1 LDRTFVPG
9 IIEEQMVSDA
19 TIRDVAKQ
27 AQVSTATV
35 SRVLNNSPAVSQE
48 TRRRVQD
55 AIQRLDYR
63 PNPAARRLSAGRTN
77 TIAVVLPLFTLPSFV
92 ERLRGIHDELS
103 GNDYDMVL
111 YSVDTPE
118 QRDQHLARL
127 AHPSR
132 ADGLL
137 LVSLPPN
144 DQQAQRLTDT
154 QMPVVLV
161 DAFHPDLSHVMVDD
175 IEGGYM
181 ATKYLIELGHRKIAY
196 VSDFLDTPFHPA
208 MRQRY
213 EGYRKALDEA
223 EIEFQS
229 EYHVYD
235 SHGRDTARTL
245 ARNLLTL
252 PDPPTAIFTA
262 SDTQAIGV
270 MDAAFELNIHIPNQ
284 LSVIGYD
291 DIRDAE
297 YVKLTTVQQPLYESG
312 AIGAQ
317 ILLSI
322 LDSGDLIPQEQ
333 VMPLQIV
340 ERNTTAPPAHG

>member
-1 LDRTFVPG
+1 MTAD
-9 IIEEQMVSDA
+9 S

-27 AQVSTATV
+27 ANVSTATV

-48 TRRRVQD
+48 TRRRVQE
-55 AIQRLDYR
+55 AIQKLDYQ

-103 GNDYDMVL
+103 AQDYDMVL

-144 DQQAQRLTDT
+144 DQQAQRLIETK
-154 QMPVVLV
+154 MPVVLV
-161 DAFHPDLSHVMVDD
+161 DASHADLSYVMVDD
-175 IEGGYM
+175 VEGGYM
-181 ATKYLIELGHRKIAY
+181 ATKYLIQLGHRKIAY
-196 VSDFLDTPFHPA
+196 LSDFLDTPFHPS

-213 EGYRKALDEA
+213 EGYQKALAEA
-223 EIEFQS
+223 GIEFQPK
-229 EYHVYD
+229 YHVCD
-235 SHGRDTARTL
+235 FHGRDTARAL

-252 PDPPTAIFTA
+252 PERPTAIFTA

-270 MDAAFELNIHIPNQ
+270 MDAAFELGIHIPNE
-284 LSVIGYD
+284 LSVVGYD

-297 YVKLTTVQQPLYESG
+297 YVKLTTVQQPLYQSG
-312 AIGAQ
+312 SIGGQ

-322 LDSGDLIPQEQ
+322 LESGDLTPQKQ
-333 VMPLQIV
+333 VMPLHII
-340 ERNTTAPPAHG
+340 ERNTAIAPPTP

>member
-1 LDRTFVPG
+1 MTTF
-9 IIEEQMVSDA
+9 DA
-19 TIRDVAKQ
+19 TIRDVAKK
-27 AQVSTATV
+27 AHVSTATV

-48 TRRRVQD
+48 TRRRVQE
-55 AIQRLDYR
+55 AIQKLDYQ

-103 GNDYDMVL
+103 VNDYDMVL
-111 YSVDTPE
+111 YSVDTAE

-144 DQQAQRLTDT
+144 DQQAQRFVETK
-154 QMPVVLV
+154 MPVVLV
-161 DAFHPDLSHVMVDD
+161 DAYHAEISHVMVNDF
-175 IEGGYM
+175 EGGYM
-181 ATKYLIELGHRKIAY
+181 ATQYLIQLGHHKIAF
-196 VSDFLDTPFHPA
+196 VSDFLDTPFHPS
-208 MRQRY
+208 MRHRH
-213 EGYRKALDEA
+213 EGYRKALGEA
-223 EIEFQS
+223 GIEFRP

-235 SHGRDTARTL
+235 FHGRDTARTL

-270 MDAAFELNIHIPNQ
+270 MDAAFELNIPIPHQ
-284 LSVIGYD
+284 LSVVGYD
-291 DIRDAE
+291 NIRDAE
-297 YVKLTTVQQPLYESG
+297 YVKLTTIQQPLYESG

-322 LDSGDLIPQEQ
+322 LDSGNLIPQEQ
-333 VMPLQIV
+333 IMPIQIV
-340 ERNTTAPPAHG
+340 ERNTTAPPARG

>member
-1 LDRTFVPG
+1 MTA
-9 IIEEQMVSDA
+9 DA

-27 AQVSTATV
+27 AKVSTATV

-48 TRRRVQD
+48 TRRRVQE
-55 AIQRLDYR
+55 AILRLDYQ

-103 GNDYDMVL
+103 INDYDMVL

-132 ADGLL
+132 ADGLI

-144 DQQAQRLTDT
+144 DQQAQRFLETK
-154 QMPVVLV
+154 MPVALV
-161 DAFHPDLSHVMVDD
+161 DAYHPDLSYVMVDD
-175 IEGGYM
+175 VEGGYI

-196 VSDFLDTPFHPA
+196 LSDFLDTPFHPS
-208 MRQRY
+208 MRHRY
-213 EGYRKALDEA
+213 EGYRKALEEA
-223 EIEFQS
+223 GIAFRP
-229 EYHVYD
+229 EYHVCA
-235 SHGRDTARTL
+235 SHGRDTARTM
-245 ARNLLTL
+245 AHTLLTL
-252 PDPPTAIFTA
+252 ADPPTAIFTA
-262 SDTQAIGV
+262 SDTQAIGT
-270 MDAAFELNIHIPNQ
+270 MDAAFELGIHIPKA
-284 LSVIGYD
+284 LSVVGYD

-312 AIGAQ
+312 NIGAQ
-317 ILLSI
+317 ILLS
-322 LDSGDLIPQEQ
+322 LLESGNLTPHEQ
-333 VMPLQIV
+333 VMPLKII
-340 ERNTTAPPAHG
+340 ERHTTAAPGG